1 MISLRKWIGDLPG
14 DPAVKTSPSNVGD
27 LNLIR
32 GQGAKIPHDLQP
44 KKQDIKQKQYCN
56 KFNKDFKNDTHAK
69 KGGRVY
75 KGNTVEQ
82 RQFV

>member
-56 KFNKDFKNDTHAK
+56 KFNKDLK
-69 KGGRVY
+69 KKKWVGKPQSGR
-75 KGNTVEQ
+75 K
-82 RQFV
+82 